1 MSELIQC
8 EFCDIYID
16 FSEYLYHIRECA
28 ENVDDV
34 PSDFTSY
41 SSLFSSITS
50 TLGNS
55 FNLFQQIN
63 ENNID
68 ENDGIDG
75 NDVNDGNNGND
86 VNDGNDGNDVN
97 DVNEDDDDSYEDDE
111 DDENSTTIE
120 INDNYITARININL
134 NLQRVVN
141 NNDTY
146 QRYSNLEDVNKPVK
160 DINLVAPLIS
170 NELIPDDINCAIC
183 QELISNP
190 VRKTLCN
197 HYFCSSCLEPWLK
210 ELNKTCPSCLTNLED
225 MFEKI
230 HITDQNNDQ
239 NEIETETEDNEEN

>member
-16 FSEYLYHIRECA
+16 FGEYLYHIRECA
-28 ENVDDV
+28 ENVDDIS
-34 PSDFTSY
+34 SDFTSY

-50 TLGNS
+50 ALGNS
-55 FNLFQQIN
+55 FNQFQQIN
-63 ENNID
+63 ENDNNIVQ
-68 ENDGIDG
+68 N
-75 NDVNDGNNGND
+75 NDVDD
-86 VNDGNDGNDVN
+86 ADQDD
-97 DVNEDDDDSYEDDE
+97 EDDDDDQDD
-111 DDENSTTIE
+111 DDDDDDDDSTTIE

-170 NELIPDDINCAIC
+170 NELIPEDSNCAIC

-190 VRKTLCN
+190 ARKTLCN
-197 HYFCSSCLEPWLK
+197 HYFCSNCLEPWLK
-210 ELNKTCPSCLTNLED
+210 ELNKTCPSCLTNLDD
-225 MFEKI
+225 MYEKNI
-230 HITDQNNDQ
+230 KPLDL
-239 NEIETETEDNEEN
+239 